1 MATVSKGKLKLQ
13 RLYKINVPLVGLIFI
28 CYTTNIFAH
37 SFVTKLISHFC
48 YGKKLK
54 VIL

>member
-1 MATVSKGKLKLQ
+1 MATVSKGKQKLQ
-13 RLYKINVPLVGLIFI
+13 RLYEINVPLVGLIFI

-48 YGKKLK
+48 YGINLR
-54 VIL
+54 